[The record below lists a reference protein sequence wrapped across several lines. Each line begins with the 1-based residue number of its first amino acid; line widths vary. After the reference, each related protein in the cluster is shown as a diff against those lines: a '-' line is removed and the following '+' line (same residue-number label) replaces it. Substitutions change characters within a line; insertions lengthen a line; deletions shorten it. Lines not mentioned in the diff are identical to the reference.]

1 MYRILLLI
9 GLVLFTGCASRRGG
23 AELVADA
30 RTSVACDPQATV
42 TARIYVT
49 FSD

>member
-9 GLVLFTGCASRRGG
+9 GLVLVTGCASRRGG
-23 AELVADA
+23 AEVIADA
-30 RTSVACDPQATV
+30 RTSVVQEPQATV
-42 TARIYVT
+42 TARIYIT